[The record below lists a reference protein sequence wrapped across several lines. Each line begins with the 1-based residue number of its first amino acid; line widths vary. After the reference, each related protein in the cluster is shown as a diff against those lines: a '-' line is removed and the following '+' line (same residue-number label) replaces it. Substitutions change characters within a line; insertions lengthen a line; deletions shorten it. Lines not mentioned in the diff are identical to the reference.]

1 MKTTHYILLI
11 ILAAAFI
18 GCDKITFPDE
28 NKEKTENNSG
38 AEDEGV
44 DDDPEDD
51 DDGCPSDEKPGSGVY
66 HGYATIDKYLRA
78 HNDQDHP
85 VPFEDILSGGCIYSE
100 VSKNKNLADWLKFPV
115 YFKGY
120 IVGYIY
126 GTLMSDSHFT
136 AENAQPSNIILAPS
150 PYTIDPDS
158 CIPVSL
164 AKGNQTQNEVR
175 AAINL
180 KDNPK
185 LLHHEVLV
193 KGLIMKYMGVAGI
206 KYLLRYEVYA
216 NE

>member
-1 MKTTHYILLI
+1 MKTTHYTLLILLFV
-11 ILAAAFI
+11 FI
-18 GCDKITFPDE
+18 VGCDKLEFPDDS
-28 NKEKTENNSG
+28 KEKTENEDVSG
-38 AEDEGV
+38 T
-44 DDDPEDD
+44 DD
-51 DDGCPSDEKPGSGVY
+51 DDDDDDDDDNPPGEQPDSGFY

-85 VPFEDILSGGCIYSE
+85 VPFEDILSGGCIYSD
-100 VSKNKNLADWLKFPV
+100 VSKNRNLAYWQKFPV

-193 KGLIMKYMGVAGI
+193 KGFIRKYMSVAGI
-206 KYLLRYEVYA
+206 KDVDGYEVYA